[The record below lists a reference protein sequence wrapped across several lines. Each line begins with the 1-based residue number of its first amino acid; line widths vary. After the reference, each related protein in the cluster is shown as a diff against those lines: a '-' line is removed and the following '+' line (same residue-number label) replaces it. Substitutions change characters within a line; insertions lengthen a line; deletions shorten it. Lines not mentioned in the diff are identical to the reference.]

1 MTARSRQRMVRDR
14 KKLLDSLRAY
24 KAGEIPAMEGE
35 GARDFIESIERRLK
49 ALNADLR
56 RMDAAARSKTKERPR
71 SEPPLYHDTGSR

>member
-1 MTARSRQRMVRDR
+1 MLRDR

-56 RMDAAARSKTKERPR
+56 RMDAAARPKAKGRPR
-71 SEPPLYHDTGSR
+71 SEPPLLHDTGSN